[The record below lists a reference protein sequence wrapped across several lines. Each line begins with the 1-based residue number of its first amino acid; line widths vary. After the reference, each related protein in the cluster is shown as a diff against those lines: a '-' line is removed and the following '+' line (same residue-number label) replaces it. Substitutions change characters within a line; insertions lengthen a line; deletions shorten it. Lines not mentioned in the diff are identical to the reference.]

1 MRIFCWIVIGLWMG
15 TAVFAAG
22 DIDMGKTHRILYITS
37 FHSSYEW
44 TEKVEA
50 GLFQYLNKSF
60 FQFSIDT
67 FELNTLQETD
77 PVDWQRKFELCLP
90 LIQRGDYEVV
100 IVGSNNAIEL
110 LRRNMDRIPKNLPV
124 IFCSYFHYNPQILKE
139 HPNTTGLICDN
150 EAVKTINLGLRL
162 LPQTQKVA
170 FISDGSTGG
179 KTFRDDLRK
188 QWNNRS
194 VEIVYYD
201 GSEMNTARMLSEL
214 KNLPADS
221 FIVFSNW
228 NITKNENYR
237 SLRVIVSQIEAQS
250 GKAVFTTTDSVSDYA
265 VAGGIYPLGFE
276 YGETIGRLV
285 ERIVSGESAADIPVT
300 RPEPRIVLNWDI
312 LKKFDIDPSRAPKTA
327 VWRNAPDSFGSRYR
341 HALLTT
347 GILAALIVVAFLL
360 YWLLLSKRVRQFFG
374 DMTHADDTVFL
385 QSILANMPCAVF
397 VKDYADDGKY
407 IVANKHFQER
417 HNLIDC
423 GIIGKTD
430 YDIFNKKDAKK
441 FRDSD
446 REVLKNNLV
455 EESIDEI
462 HGEERRYMQTRK
474 VCLELSNGKKL
485 LLGMSLD
492 MTALAESRNELV
504 RAKGILDAVLN
515 NFPAYVFARYNNED
529 SKYVIWNLNMEI
541 LTGIPSFRAINTP
554 ASRIN
559 QIIPIKPHLPSFEE
573 EITDVNG
580 NKKFLSV
587 INSIIMLPENRN
599 LLLTMAVDITNTKAA
614 ERAKSYFLA
623 TMSHELRTPLNA
635 VIGFSELLQNKELP
649 QAERDEYLQSIN
661 FAGKALLNLINDIL
675 DLSKLEANQMTI
687 IPERLDFYKL
697 CCEIHA
703 IFIHQ
708 AAQKQ
713 LKLELD
719 CPDNLPMLHIDGS
732 RMRHILLNLIGNA
745 IKFTESGS
753 VITRI
758 RFRKIDGE
766 SGTLTINIID
776 TGLGI
781 AKEAQK
787 KIFEPFVQLNVVRG
801 SRYNRGTGLGLT
813 ISKQLVEKM
822 GGNMTLESQLGEGSN
837 FTVVLNRVHFDEN
850 KYTSVPDAPPDGVLR
865 RHGILIVDDVGMNLA
880 LLAAMLQK
888 LNQKVFT
895 AGSGEEALSIL
906 NERAADI
913 SLVLTDMWMPQM
925 NGAELA
931 AKIRGNAACDPIALY
946 ALTADTESGESFDLA
961 NFKAVI
967 TKPVTLEKLKNIL

>member
-1 MRIFCWIVIGLWMG
+1 MKKIWII
-15 TAVFAAG
+15 AVLVQSVWLFAAG
-22 DIDMGKTHRILYITS
+22 EIDTGKTHRILYLTS

-44 TEKVEA
+44 TGKVET
-50 GLFQYLNKSF
+50 GLFQALNKSF

-77 PVDWQRKFELCLP
+77 PAEWQRKFELCLP
-90 LIQRGDYEVV
+90 MIQRGDYEVV

-110 LRRNMDRIPKNLPV
+110 LRRNFSRIPKDLPV
-124 IFCSYFHYNPQILKE
+124 IFCSYFHYDPEILKE
-139 HPNTTGLICDN
+139 HPNMTGLLREND
-150 EAVKTINLGLRL
+150 AARTINLGLRL
-162 LPQTQKVA
+162 MPKTQKVA
-170 FISDGSTGG
+170 FISDGSPRG
-179 KTFRDDLRK
+179 KMFRDELRK
-188 QWNNRS
+188 EWNNPA
-194 VEIVYYD
+194 VEILYFNGD
-201 GSEMNTARMLSEL
+201 EITTSRLLSDL
-214 KNLPADS
+214 KNLPPDS
-221 FIVFSNW
+221 FIVYSNW
-228 NITKNENYR
+228 NITKSENYR
-237 SLRVIVSQIEAQS
+237 SLRTIVTQIEAQS
-250 GKAVFTTTDSVSDYA
+250 GRIVFTTTDSISDYN
-265 VAGGIYPLGFE
+265 VAGGIFPLGVE
-276 YGETIGRLV
+276 YGEIIGRLV
-285 ERIVSGESAADIPVT
+285 ERIIAGEKAADIPVSK
-300 RPEPRIVLNWDI
+300 PEPKLVLDWSV
-312 LKKFDIDPSRAPKTA
+312 LQKFDIDQSRAPKNTL
-327 VWRNAPDSFGSRYR
+327 WRNAPDSFWAKYHRGIVIC
-341 HALLTT
+341 
-347 GILAALIVVAFLL
+347 GILTAVILLGYLL
-360 YWLLLSKRVRQFFG
+360 YWKFFSRGIRRFFG
-374 DMTHADDTVFL
+374 EMMHVDDTMFL
-385 QSILANMPCAVF
+385 ESILANMPCAVF
-397 VKDYADDGKY
+397 VKDYTDDGKY
-407 IVANKHFQER
+407 IIANKHFTEG
-417 HNLIDC
+417 HNLVGQDV
-423 GIIGKTD
+423 IGKTD

-455 EESIDEI
+455 EETIDEI
-462 HGEERRYMQTRK
+462 HGEERRYFQTRK
-474 VCLELSNGKKL
+474 VCLELSNGKKM

-554 ASRIN
+554 ATRIN

-599 LLLTMAVDITNTKAA
+599 LMLTMAVDITNTKAA

-635 VIGFSELLQNKELP
+635 VIGFSELLQNKDLP
-649 QAERDEYLQSIN
+649 VSEREEYLQSIN

-675 DLSKLEANQMTI
+675 DLSKLEANQVMI
-687 IPERLDFYKL
+687 MPERLDFYKL

-703 IFIHQ
+703 IFTHQ

-719 CPDNLPMLHIDGS
+719 CPDNLPLLHIDGS

-745 IKFTESGS
+745 IKFTENGS

-758 RFRKIDGE
+758 RFRKDNGE
-766 SGTLTINIID
+766 TGTLTINIID
-776 TGLGI
+776 TGIGI
-781 AKEAQK
+781 AKDAQK

-822 GGNMTLESQLGEGSN
+822 GGTMTLESQVSEGSN
-837 FTVVLNRVHFDEN
+837 FTVVLNHVRFDEG
-850 KYTSVPDAPPDGVLR
+850 KYAPPPEANDDGALK
-865 RHGILIVDDVGMNLA
+865 RHSILIVDDVGMNLA
-880 LLAAMLQK
+880 LLSAMLQK
-888 LNQKVFT
+888 LNQKVHT
-895 AGSGEEALSIL
+895 ATSGEEAIAIL
-906 NERAADI
+906 GKHADEI

-931 AKIRGNAACDPIALY
+931 AKIRTERDYDRIDIY
-946 ALTADTESGESFDLA
+946 ALTADTESGESFDLKH
-961 NFKAVI
+961 FKAVI
-967 TKPVTLEKLKNIL
+967 TKPVTIEKLKNIL